1 MYFFLIY
8 LESDSNQEEEDEEML
23 PIEKM
28 NKKLKKQKKQEEKE
42 AEDELQLN
50 IENQEKFQFPEDET
64 DQVNSLQVQICN
76 GILFNLK
83 FKLVFNAGSP
93 TKNPGNRH
101 CFIGFWKEQGPGT
114 FQK

>member
-1 MYFFLIY
+1 
-8 LESDSNQEEEDEEML
+8 ML

-28 NKKLKKQKKQEEKE
+28 NKKLKKQKKLEEKD

-50 IENQEKFQFPEDET
+50 IENQEKFQFPEAEN

-76 GILFNLK
+76 DYFITH

-101 CFIGFWKEQGPGT
+101 CFIRFWKE
-114 FQK
+114 